1 MEHTEG
7 GELKSCDID
16 GYGPTRWTAMLS
28 LMAIALPSM
37 TEGWDSSQTLRRA

>member
-16 GYGPTRWTAMLS
+16 GNGMRWTAMLS
-28 LMAIALPSM
+28 LMAIALSSM
-37 TEGWDSSQTLRRA
+37 TGGWDSSQTLRRA

>member
-16 GYGPTRWTAMLS
+16 GNGPMRWTAMLS